1 MIAALSIL
9 RRITGAAIGSASRG
23 PMHIDDL
30 CRRLDRDLSRKQD
43 GSVLVVMVIALSR
56 SDAVDAHL
64 RQNNAKRVTQEIVD
78 RIATITQ
85 PSDYLALA
93 GTDEFW
99 LVLPQISSPA
109 IAGLAATKIT
119 AALSAPLPSSLI
131 PATVRPVIGVGIA
144 TLRGGTALDLL
155 RAARE
160 GARRARNLNQSYFV
174 ATAADGVDLRSKD
187 LVIALEN
194 SLAENRLQIAYQPKV
209 DVRTGRVHS
218 VEALIRWPDDLK
230 PSMST
235 ATLVD
240 IAERFGMIRALTK
253 HVLQTVL
260 REYSTTLAVTGL
272 PKIWVNLPAI
282 MLADPGLFD
291 FLRQIIDIW
300 GLPPTLIGF
309 EVTEGTLITDIE
321 QSIEMMQRLSN
332 HGFALAI
339 DDFGTGYSSL
349 AYLRRFPIDELKIDK
364 VFVQHMAA
372 SEADAQIV
380 QAVIHLAHN
389 FNLSVVAE
397 GAEDQFVLQM
407 LIDMGCDQVQG
418 YVFAK
423 PMPAVKLAE
432 WMTMRRATTAS
443 TAST

>member
-1 MIAALSIL
+1 MHPLSVL
-9 RRITGAAIGSASRG
+9 RHITSVITGSPSRR
-23 PMHIDDL
+23 PIHIDDL
-30 CRRLDRDLSRKQD
+30 CKRLDRDLARKQD
-43 GSVLVVMVIALSR
+43 GSALVVMVIAISR
-56 SDAVDAHL
+56 SDAIDAHL
-64 RQNNAKRVTQEIVD
+64 RNGSAKRVTEEILD

-85 PSDYLALA
+85 STDYLAMA
-93 GTDEFW
+93 GADELW
-99 LVLPQISSPA
+99 LVLPQISSPT
-109 IAGLAATKIT
+109 IASLAATKIT
-119 AALSAPLPSSLI
+119 AALSAPLPSSMM

-144 TLRGGTALDLL
+144 TLRGGTAIDLL

-160 GARRARNLNQSYFV
+160 AARRARNLNQSYFV

-187 LVIALEN
+187 LVVALEN
-194 SLAENRLQIAYQPKV
+194 SLAENRLMIAYQPKV
-209 DVRTGRVHS
+209 DVRTGLVHS
-218 VEALIRWPDDLK
+218 VEALIRWPEDLK
-230 PSMST
+230 PTMSPT
-235 ATLVD
+235 MLVD

-260 REYSTTLAVTGL
+260 REYSATLAATGL
-272 PKIWVNLPAI
+272 SRIWVNLPAV
-282 MLADPGLFD
+282 MLADSGLFD
-291 FLRQIIDIW
+291 FLRQIMDIW
-300 GLPPTLIGF
+300 GLPASLIGF

-321 QSIEMMQRLSN
+321 QSIEMMQRKSN

-364 VFVQHMAA
+364 VFVQHMASSA
-372 SEADAQIV
+372 ADAQIV
-380 QAVIHLAHN
+380 QAIIHLAHN

-432 WMTMRRATTAS
+432 WMAMRLAATAVTG
-443 TAST
+443 

>member
-1 MIAALSIL
+1 MIHPASVL
-9 RRITGAAIGSASRG
+9 RQITGVFRTSARRR
-23 PMHIDDL
+23 PIHIDDL
-30 CRRLDRDLSRKQD
+30 CRRLDRDLTRKQD
-43 GSVLVVMVIALSR
+43 GSVLVVMVIAISR
-56 SDAVDAHL
+56 SDAIDAHL
-64 RQNNAKRVTQEIVD
+64 RQADAKRVTQEILD
-78 RIATITQ
+78 RIASITQ

-93 GTDEFW
+93 GADELW

-109 IAGLAATKIT
+109 IASLAATKIT
-119 AALSAPLPSSLI
+119 AALTAPLPSSMM

-160 GARRARNLNQSYFV
+160 AARRARNLNQSYFV

-187 LVIALEN
+187 LVVALEN
-194 SLAENRLQIAYQPKV
+194 SLAENRLLIAYQPKV
-209 DVRTGRVHS
+209 DLRTGQVDS
-218 VEALIRWPDDLK
+218 VEALIRWPEDLK
-230 PSMST
+230 PAMT
-235 ATLVD
+235 PTMLVD

-260 REYSTTLAVTGL
+260 REYSSTLAVTGL
-272 PKIWVNLPAI
+272 PKIWVNLPAV

-291 FLRQIIDIW
+291 FLRQTIDIW
-300 GLPPTLIGF
+300 GLPPSLIGF

-321 QSIEMMQRLSN
+321 QSIEMMQRMSN
-332 HGFALAI
+332 HGFGLAI

-364 VFVQHMAA
+364 VFVQHMA
-372 SEADAQIV
+372 SSTADAQIV
-380 QAVIHLAHN
+380 QAIIQLAHN

-418 YVFAK
+418 YVFAR

-432 WMTMRRATTAS
+432 WMALRVS
-443 TAST
+443 TATQAV